1 MIDKYTNIHIDSD
14 GEEEDRELGT
24 GQSSRNNAPNMISG
38 QRVIHL
44 NKKVIPRDIFS
55 PLERFF
61 YLNYVPLKPFR
72 NTELSK
78 AEDRNQGT
86 QK

>member
-38 QRVIHL
+38 
-44 NKKVIPRDIFS
+44 
-55 PLERFF
+55 
-61 YLNYVPLKPFR
+61 
-72 NTELSK
+72 
-78 AEDRNQGT
+78 
-86 QK
+86 